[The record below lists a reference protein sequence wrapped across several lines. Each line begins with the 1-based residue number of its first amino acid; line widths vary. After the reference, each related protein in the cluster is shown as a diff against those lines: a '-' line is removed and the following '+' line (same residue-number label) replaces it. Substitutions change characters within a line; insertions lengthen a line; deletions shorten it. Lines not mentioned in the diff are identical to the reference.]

1 MMNKLFLISA
11 FILSITC
18 VSALQLDMNAI
29 DINKTYEETYSF
41 NLSVMND
48 ENSVLYNIS
57 LISDDYSG
65 ITSSMIDSL
74 PIGSN
79 GTITVTVTS
88 NENLDISLRL
98 KSYYYRNFVPDY
110 KIYEDII
117 SSTSIEYKDFKLD
130 IGDTITF
137 VNNYVYAGNP
147 TSIYINRDGF
157 TEFIL
162 GPNQTKAYQFTTESD
177 ALYDISIY
185 GNDHVA
191 TRQIYVIPNSGYV
204 NDPTKDLTVNVNLT
218 TIYKTTTTSHMIP
231 ISNYSMKFYEEQ
243 DGFITI
249 SNTGAY
255 TAKTVHLESEW
266 ITFAVNNFD
275 LASGYT
281 KNIAYTIKP
290 ENYIRNTNETNQKYI
305 KSIFITGNFDKIIIP
320 VTIFI
325 EYSEIADDGTSSG
338 KTVTELFEEFCLDNP
353 EICSNGQNTV
363 YVGNNSD
370 NMFNATL
377 GEKQLQRIF
386 TTILSNIETSNR
398 TDNYWKE
405 QFYLFQQQLNQ
416 SVNDSSTAKEA
427 VTDIRDSIETNNSIW
442 IFFGLIFGAILICGL
457 LVYLAYY
464 YKKQNLLSRFTGY
477 GK

>member
-1 MMNKLFLISA
+1 
-11 FILSITC
+11 
-18 VSALQLDMNAI
+18 
-29 DINKTYEETYSF
+29 
-41 NLSVMND
+41 
-48 ENSVLYNIS
+48 
-57 LISDDYSG
+57 
-65 ITSSMIDSL
+65 
-74 PIGSN
+74 
-79 GTITVTVTS
+79 
-88 NENLDISLRL
+88 
-98 KSYYYRNFVPDY
+98 
-110 KIYEDII
+110 
-117 SSTSIEYKDFKLD
+117 
-130 IGDTITF
+130 
-137 VNNYVYAGNP
+137 
-147 TSIYINRDGF
+147 
-157 TEFIL
+157 
-162 GPNQTKAYQFTTESD
+162 
-177 ALYDISIY
+177 LYDISAYEGSTSI
-185 GNDHVA
+185 A
-191 TRQIYVIPNSGYV
+191 TRQIYILSDEDNVT
-204 NDPTKDLTVNVNLT
+204 DPAKDSLIRFNILNTYRPTNLT
-218 TIYKTTTTSHMIP
+218 STISK
-231 ISNYSMKFYEEQ
+231 NDYSMKFYNEQ
-243 DGFITI
+243 SGFITI
-249 SNTGAY
+249 SNIGNNI
-255 TAKTVHLESEW
+255 AKFVHLESDW
-266 ITFAVNNFD
+266 ISF
-275 LASGYT
+275 T
-281 KNIAYTIKP
+281 KNDDVDIDVGETISVDFTIKP
-290 ENYIRNTNETNQKYI
+290 SEINPIISNTNETDQKYI